1 MSTKIIAALWD
12 SEVDLTSDT
21 VAAALA
27 DAGASRVQVNV
38 SDGAVAGAMRIS
50 HLDPPIEA
58 VVGVWTDRVEDVV
71 SALAAMAGRVAALR
85 VTERAPLDPRLP
97 ADGTR
102 IDALANIAFLR
113 RPADLSREEWLR
125 IWLEE
130 HTTVAIETQATF
142 GYYQNVVEAPLT
154 PDAPHVDAIVE
165 ELFPM
170 AAITD
175 IHAFYGS
182 GGDQAELESRMT
194 RMLDS
199 VQRFGADKNLDVI
212 PTSRYARQA
221 RSGARPLAT

>member
-1 MSTKIIAALWD
+1 
-12 SEVDLTSDT
+12 
-21 VAAALA
+21 
-27 DAGASRVQVNV
+27 
-38 SDGAVAGAMRIS
+38 
-50 HLDPPIEA
+50 
-58 VVGVWTDRVEDVV
+58 
-71 SALAAMAGRVAALR
+71 MAGRVAAWR

-113 RPADLSREEWLR
+113 RPAHLAREEWLR

-212 PTSRYARQA
+212 PTSRL
-221 RSGARPLAT
+221 SLIHI